1 MTVLPPTAFGLGP
14 LPGTNFAQAADVVLS
29 ESPLPHVPQLPDR
42 GVGSDLIGRTAAML
56 EIPVARGP
64 RGWRVAVR
72 ASKDADRMERD
83 LDQLE
88 ELWHG
93 KTDTV
98 KVQLAGPFTLAA
110 EIEMS
115 NGHRMITDPG
125 ALRDLTDALLEVSEG
140 HRRDVEKR
148 FGASVLQLDE
158 PRLPEVVAGTL
169 KGATDFETIRAIPE
183 PEETLARFGEHLL
196 HTPILLDVPWF
207 TTDPRRAD
215 NDGLARLLDS
225 GARIAIPAMQPR
237 ELYNVFDQLQ
247 IDPAATTVDVYAQ
260 PAATLVGTAAN
271 YRAAREMAEALI
283 VGL

>member
-14 LPGTNFAQAADVVLS
+14 LPGTNFSPAADVVLS
-29 ESPLPHVPQLPDR
+29 ESPLPHIPQLPDR
-42 GVGSDLIGRTAAML
+42 GVGSDLIGRTAAL
-56 EIPVARGP
+56 LSIPVARGP
-64 RGWRVAVR
+64 RGWRVAAR

-83 LDQLE
+83 LDHLE

-93 KTDTV
+93 KVDTV

-110 EIEMS
+110 EIEMA

-158 PRLPEVVAGTL
+158 PRLPEVVAGML

-196 HTPILLDVPWF
+196 HTPMLLDVPWL
-207 TTDPRRAD
+207 TTDPRTAD
-215 NDGLARLLDS
+215 NDALARLLDG

-247 IDPAATTVDVYAQ
+247 IDPAATTVGVYAQ

-271 YRAAREMAEALI
+271 YRAAREMAEELGSAR
-283 VGL
+283 

>member
-14 LPGTNFAQAADVVLS
+14 LPGTNFSPAADVVLS
-29 ESPLPHVPQLPDR
+29 ESPLPHIPQLPDR
-42 GVGSDLIGRTAAML
+42 GVGSDLIGRTAAL
-56 EIPVARGP
+56 LPIPVARGP
-64 RGWRVAVR
+64 RGWRVAAR
-72 ASKDADRMERD
+72 ASRDADRMERD
-83 LDQLE
+83 LDHLE
-88 ELWHG
+88 ELWHS
-93 KTDTV
+93 KVDTV

-110 EIEMS
+110 EIEMA

-196 HTPILLDVPWF
+196 HTPMLLDVPWL

-215 NDGLARLLDS
+215 NDALARLLDG

-237 ELYNVFDQLQ
+237 ELYNVFDELQ

-260 PAATLVGTAAN
+260 SAATLVGAAAN
-271 YRAAREMAEALI
+271 YRAAREMAEELGSAR
-283 VGL
+283 

>member
-1 MTVLPPTAFGLGP
+1 M
-14 LPGTNFAQAADVVLS
+14 VLS
-29 ESPLPHVPQLPDR
+29 ESPLPHIPQLPDR
-42 GVGSDLIGRTAAML
+42 GVGSDLIGRTAAL
-56 EIPVARGP
+56 LPIPVARGP
-64 RGWRVAVR
+64 RGWRVAAR
-72 ASKDADRMERD
+72 ASEDADRMERD

-93 KTDTV
+93 KVDTV

-110 EIEMS
+110 EIEMA

>member
-64 RGWRVAVR
+64 RGWRVAAR

>member
-1 MTVLPPTAFGLGP
+1 MTTLPPTAFGLGP
-14 LPGTNFAQAADVVLS
+14 LPGTDLAQAADVVLS

-42 GVGSDLIGRTAAML
+42 GVGSDLIGRSAAML

-64 RGWRVAVR
+64 RGWRVAARKR
-72 ASKDADRMERD
+72 ADADRMERD
-83 LDQLE
+83 LDRLE

-93 KTDTV
+93 KIDTV

-110 EIEMS
+110 EIEMA

-125 ALRDLTDALLEVSEG
+125 ALRDLTDALLEVCVG

-148 FGASVLQLDE
+148 FGKSVLQLDE

-169 KGATDFETIRAIPE
+169 EGATDFETIRAIPE

-196 HTPILLDVPWF
+196 HTPKLFDVPWL

-215 NDGLARLLDS
+215 KDALARLLDA
-225 GARIAIPAMQPR
+225 GTRIAIPVLAPR
-237 ELYNVFDQLQ
+237 ELYNLFDELQ
-247 IDPAATTVDVYAQ
+247 IDPAETTVDVYAE

-271 YRAAREMAEALI
+271 YRAAREMAEALT
-283 VGL
+283 VEV